1 LLLTSTCFATG
12 STSEKPRIIANT
24 ITVLGVEVQRCCLT
38 TSLYRL
44 RKFHACEDRYQYL
57 RDKLG
62 KAYGDKAPINILTIL
77 AHNGVDDALWALCAV
92 EQDCEQVARLMAAD
106 FAEEALP
113 LFEAERPDDQ
123 RPRVAI
129 EMTRRHAVGKVGAA
143 AWDAARDAAW
153 AAARDAA
160 WAAARDAAWA
170 AARAAARDA
179 AWAAAWDAAR
189 AAARDEQ
196 SEIMRRYMVAGEKS
210 GSQMPEVQR

>member
-1 LLLTSTCFATG
+1 VGKRKADTA
-12 STSEKPRIIANT
+12 ANT

-143 AWDAARDAAW
+143 AWDAARV
-153 AAARDAA
+153 
-160 WAAARDAAWA
+160 AAARDAAWA